1 VYARLVGL
9 TELGLFVSI
18 DEQLAAVETTV
29 HGLPGDWQALLAP
42 SAALDFTLRL
52 MGAIHRGRHLGDE
65 TPIT

>member
-9 TELGLFVSI
+9 TELGLSVSI
-18 DEQLAAVETTV
+18 DEQLATV